1 MGIGSGIF
9 VFVVGA
15 ILAFAITVQIAWI
28 DLRIVGYILMGAG
41 RSCSCCRLIFTLRRR
56 SSTTT
61 TRTGIDPSTGA
72 RVEERRTRSDEL

>member
-41 RSCSCCRLIFTLRRR
+41 LIVFVLSLIFTLRRR
-56 SSTTT
+56 RTTTT
-61 TRTGIDPSTGA
+61 TRSGVDPATGA
-72 RVEERRTRSDEL
+72 SIEERRSRSDDY